1 MKNFLVALALLLPLA
16 ASAGSYKT
24 PAQVRDVL
32 DKNPPGSQ
40 VLLGSELTYKKEHV
54 LRAQYNA
61 ATAFFATQPGG
72 QQSYP
77 LLDYD
82 GKPAVLPANAI
93 VQGCLIDIITQPVVS
108 PAAGTLALRN
118 VLAGDIKAAAV
129 IQTGYAKG
137 VAPIACIP
145 TGSAA
150 TSYKVTTASTT
161 ISAVLDAGSRM
172 TAGKF
177 NVLIKYILSE

>member
-1 MKNFLVALALLLPLA
+1 MKKFLCLVALLPA
-16 ASAGSYKT
+16 VAFGGSYKA
-24 PAQVRDVL
+24 PSKIRDVL
-32 DKNPPGSQ
+32 DKNPIGGQ

-61 ATAFFATQPGG
+61 ATAFFANQPSG
-72 QQSYP
+72 QQSFP

-82 GKPAVLPANAI
+82 GQAAVLPANAI
-93 VQGCLIDIITQPVVS
+93 VQSCIIDIITQPVVS
-108 PAAGTLALRN
+108 PASGTLAIRN
-118 VLAGDIKAAAV
+118 VLAGDLKAAAV
-129 IQTGYAKG
+129 VQTGYAKG

-145 TGSAA
+145 VGTAA

-161 ISAVLDAGSRM
+161 ISAVLDAGSRL

-177 NVLIKYILSE
+177 NVLVKYILSE